1 MNHFILIVALASLPL
16 TATAQVRDAGTLL
29 RGQTEALEQAGFA
42 GMRGIPMPQAPS
54 AVPAAPQST
63 PADETT
69 QAIATL
75 IEVVQKSGAEM
86 QSIGD
91 VLRKLGVA
99 FDGESFLAKNIKA
112 TDAASTNLFSVT
124 AARGK
129 TDIILVT
136 LVRVNGKKQLRYYLI
151 SADGRLLG
159 AAVTRKENEAYVS
172 ESVPLA
178 QAEAGYRE
186 QLDFWL
192 RYYRANLKK
201 P

>member
-1 MNHFILIVALASLPL
+1 MNHFILIAVLASLPL
-16 TATAQVRDAGTLL
+16 TAAAQVRDPGAML
-29 RGQTEALEQAGFA
+29 RGQIEALGQAGFA
-42 GMRGIPMPQAPS
+42 GMRDIPMPQAPS

-69 QAIATL
+69 QAVAAL
-75 IEVVQKSGAEM
+75 VDAVQKSGAEIK
-86 QSIGD
+86 STGD
-91 VLRKLGVA
+91 VLRELGVA
-99 FDGESFLAKNIKA
+99 FDGESFLAKNIEA
-112 TDAASTNLFSVT
+112 TDAASTNLFTVT

-159 AAVTRKENEAYVS
+159 AAVTRKENGANLT
-172 ESVPLA
+172 ESVPM
-178 QAEAGYRE
+178 AEAESGYRE
-186 QLDFWL
+186 QLDFWV